1 MLNMCCFMAQC
12 KLKTRLAKWKNKI
25 FCSNYQEKV
34 REAVSWLAAQEKK
47 LAKLLID
54 TENETY
60 YQKYKVSCISSLT
73 AFAKRNIKNSQRNIA
88 LHLHCLN

>member
-1 MLNMCCFMAQC
+1 MVNVCYFMAQC
-12 KLKTRLAKWKNKI
+12 KLKTRLAKSKNEI

-34 REAVSWLAAQEKK
+34 REAVSWLAAQEEK

-60 YQKYKVSCISSLT
+60 YQKCKVSCVSYLT
-73 AFAKRNIKNSQRNIA
+73 VFAKRNIKNILRNIA
-88 LHLHCLN
+88 FHLHYLN

>member
-1 MLNMCCFMAQC
+1 MLNVCCFMAQQ
-12 KLKTRLAKWKNKI
+12 KLKTRLAKWKNEI

-34 REAVSWLAAQEKK
+34 REAMSWLAAQEKK

-60 YQKYKVSCISSLT
+60 YQKYKVSCISYLT
-73 AFAKRNIKNSQRNIA
+73 M
-88 LHLHCLN
+88 L

>member
-12 KLKTRLAKWKNKI
+12 KLKTRLSKWENEI
-25 FCSNYQEKV
+25 FFSYYQEIV
-34 REAVSWLAAQEKK
+34 REAKSWLAAQEKK

-60 YQKYKVSCISSLT
+60 YQKYKVS
-73 AFAKRNIKNSQRNIA
+73 
-88 LHLHCLN
+88 

>member
-1 MLNMCCFMAQC
+1 MENE
-12 KLKTRLAKWKNKI
+12 I

-60 YQKYKVSCISSLT
+60 YQKCKVS
-73 AFAKRNIKNSQRNIA
+73 
-88 LHLHCLN
+88 